1 MNIMQRRI
9 ISNEAGARSDAMMI
23 VSVIF
28 IAAFTYIALTT
39 SPVYTGI
46 GVGDRAPDLQGQ
58 VLIGNEWVDFNLAD
72 NIDPMWDEDGEDNGT
87 WYLIEFMD
95 TNCGHCINA
104 ARDDFPSAQA
114 NWLGEDAPRP
124 TPDNINVEFLAVSIS
139 LWEDT
144 TPGKEYGKEEIVEFR
159 DTYGLNF
166 GFMDSQDNSH
176 QSGWGNLGTPS
187 YFIVSPN
194 GIIEYTNLETP
205 ELVWQEALEN
215 LVPRGDA

>member
-1 MNIMQRRI
+1 M
-9 ISNEAGARSDAMMI
+9 
-23 VSVIF
+23 
-28 IAAFTYIALTT
+28 
-39 SPVYTGI
+39 
-46 GVGDRAPDLQGQ
+46 
-58 VLIGNEWVDFNLAD
+58 
-72 NIDPMWDEDGEDNGT
+72 
-87 WYLIEFMD
+87 
-95 TNCGHCINA
+95 
-104 ARDDFPSAQA
+104 
-114 NWLGEDAPRP
+114 
-124 TPDNINVEFLAVSIS
+124 EFLAVSIS